1 MWRLKPCFRLPS
13 RPARRA
19 ATRTTWKTRQ
29 TWQVKTEGSVP
40 ADMSA
45 PESDIES
52 ALTDLTK
59 IDLES
64 LRSLTDEILD
74 AGMRRL
80 LTRIDDPDNRFGGY
94 ST

>member
-1 MWRLKPCFRLPS
+1 
-13 RPARRA
+13 
-19 ATRTTWKTRQ
+19 
-29 TWQVKTEGSVP
+29 
-40 ADMSA
+40 MSA

-80 LTRIDDPDNRFGGY
+80 LNRIDDPDNRFGGHNRQRRG
-94 ST
+94 

>member
-1 MWRLKPCFRLPS
+1 
-13 RPARRA
+13 
-19 ATRTTWKTRQ
+19 
-29 TWQVKTEGSVP
+29 
-40 ADMSA
+40 MSA